1 MFGLDIIATFGLY
14 NETDVKS
21 LRKNVNLFLRD
32 PSAGDSRPGATHSGG
47 DCMEWKDSG
56 EKSDQSAQEEY
67 FDEEEYSPWAE
78 GKSNNKE
85 KKLMKPPALFILL
98 AIAIVALVAVLL
110 MLLFNSNSDP
120 IAQQK
125 LDALEGRMMAL
136 EERLDKYEA
145 IDEKVTRIW
154 EEAKSFEKF
163 KDRFDRSE
171 ASMSLRM
178 DHLTM
183 SLETMQKQM
192 TASQKKSASPP
203 IESASEKNAASS
215 KPKAKI
221 KYHQVKAGE
230 TLYSISKQYGL
241 NVEELLELNRMES
254 GSVIVVG
261 QKLIVPNTSN

>member
-1 MFGLDIIATFGLY
+1 
-14 NETDVKS
+14 
-21 LRKNVNLFLRD
+21 
-32 PSAGDSRPGATHSGG
+32 
-47 DCMEWKDSG
+47 MEWKDSG
-56 EKSDQSAQEEY
+56 EKSDQSSQEEY

-78 GKSNNKE
+78 GKSQNKD

-98 AIAIVALVAVLL
+98 AIAVVALIAVLL
-110 MLLFNSNSDP
+110 MLLLNSNGDP

-125 LDALEGRMMAL
+125 LDALEGRIMAL

-154 EEAKSFEKF
+154 EQAKSFEKF

-183 SLETMQKQM
+183 SLEAMQKQL
-192 TASQKKSASPP
+192 TASQKRAASPP
-203 IESASEKNAASS
+203 AGSSSEKLTASP
-215 KPKAKI
+215 KPKPKTKI
-221 KYHQVKAGE
+221 KYHLVKAGE

-241 NVEELLELNRMES
+241 KVEELLKLNRMKS
-254 GSVIVVG
+254 GSVIVTG

>member
-1 MFGLDIIATFGLY
+1 
-14 NETDVKS
+14 
-21 LRKNVNLFLRD
+21 
-32 PSAGDSRPGATHSGG
+32 
-47 DCMEWKDSG
+47 MEWKDSD
-56 EKSDQSAQEEY
+56 EKTDQSEQEKY

-78 GKSNNKE
+78 GKNQTKDNKL
-85 KKLMKPPALFILL
+85 KKPPALIILL

-110 MLLFNSNSDP
+110 MLLLNSDTNP

-125 LDALEGRMMAL
+125 LDELEGRIIAL

-154 EEAKSFEKF
+154 EQAKSFEKF

-183 SLETMQKQM
+183 SLEAMQKQLDSSQRKA
-192 TASQKKSASPP
+192 ASQPV
-203 IESASEKNAASS
+203 ESAPEKTVVSP
-215 KPKAKI
+215 KPKTKI

-230 TLYSISKQYGL
+230 TLYSISKQYSI
-241 NVEELLELNRMES
+241 NVEELLKLNRMES

-261 QKLIVPNTSN
+261 QKLIVPNTSK

>member
-1 MFGLDIIATFGLY
+1 
-14 NETDVKS
+14 
-21 LRKNVNLFLRD
+21 
-32 PSAGDSRPGATHSGG
+32 
-47 DCMEWKDSG
+47 MEWKDSG
-56 EKSDQSAQEEY
+56 EKKDQSAQEEY
-67 FDEEEYSPWAE
+67 FDEEEYSPWDE
-78 GKSNNKE
+78 GKSQNKE
-85 KKLMKPPALFILL
+85 NKLNKPPVLFILL

-110 MLLFNSNSDP
+110 MLLFSSDSNP
-120 IAQQK
+120 ISQQK
-125 LDALEGRMMAL
+125 LDALEGRIMAL

-154 EEAKSFEKF
+154 EQAKSFEKF

-183 SLETMQKQM
+183 SLETMQKQLN
-192 TASQKKSASPP
+192 ASQKKAASPP
-203 IESASEKNAASS
+203 VKSASGKTTAS
-215 KPKAKI
+215 PKAKI

-241 NVEELLELNRMES
+241 KVEELLKLNRMES
-254 GSVIVVG
+254 GSVIVTG

>member
-1 MFGLDIIATFGLY
+1 
-14 NETDVKS
+14 
-21 LRKNVNLFLRD
+21 
-32 PSAGDSRPGATHSGG
+32 
-47 DCMEWKDSG
+47 MEWKDSG

-78 GKSNNKE
+78 SKSQNKE
-85 KKLMKPPALFILL
+85 KKLMKPPALFVLL

-110 MLLFNSNSDP
+110 MLLLNSNADP

-125 LDALEGRMMAL
+125 LDALENRIMAL

-154 EEAKSFEKF
+154 EQAKSFEKF

-183 SLETMQKQM
+183 SLETMQKQL
-192 TASQKKSASPP
+192 TASQKEAASPP
-203 IESASEKNAASS
+203 VKSAPAKRTAPP
-215 KPKAKI
+215 KPKTKI

-230 TLYSISKQYGL
+230 TLYSISKRYGL
-241 NVEELLELNRMES
+241 KVEELLKLNRMES
-254 GSVIVVG
+254 GSVIVTG

>member
-1 MFGLDIIATFGLY
+1 
-14 NETDVKS
+14 
-21 LRKNVNLFLRD
+21 
-32 PSAGDSRPGATHSGG
+32 
-47 DCMEWKDSG
+47 MEWKDSG
-56 EKSDQSAQEEY
+56 EKTDQSEKEKY

-78 GKSNNKE
+78 SKNQTKDNKL
-85 KKLMKPPALFILL
+85 KKPPALIILL
-98 AIAIVALVAVLL
+98 AIAIVALAAVLL
-110 MLLFNSNSDP
+110 MLLLNSDTDP

-125 LDALEGRMMAL
+125 LDELEGRIIAL

-154 EEAKSFEKF
+154 EQAKSFEKF

-183 SLETMQKQM
+183 SLEALQKQLDSSQRKA
-192 TASQKKSASPP
+192 ASQPVESAPGKTIASP
-203 IESASEKNAASS
+203 
-215 KPKAKI
+215 KPKTRI
-221 KYHQVKAGE
+221 KYHQVEAGE
-230 TLYSISKQYGL
+230 TLYSISKQYGIK
-241 NVEELLELNRMES
+241 VEELLKLNRMES

>member
-1 MFGLDIIATFGLY
+1 
-14 NETDVKS
+14 
-21 LRKNVNLFLRD
+21 
-32 PSAGDSRPGATHSGG
+32 
-47 DCMEWKDSG
+47 MEWKDSG

-78 GKSNNKE
+78 GNNQMKD
-85 KKLMKPPALFILL
+85 KKIMKPPALFILL
-98 AIAIVALVAVLL
+98 AIAVAALVAVLL
-110 MLLFNSNSDP
+110 MLLFNSNADP

-125 LDALEGRMMAL
+125 LDALEGRIMAL

-183 SLETMQKQM
+183 SLETMQKQLA
-192 TASQKKSASPP
+192 ASEKKAASPP
-203 IESASEKNAASS
+203 EKSASEKLTASP
-215 KPKAKI
+215 KPKTKI
-221 KYHQVKAGE
+221 KYHHVKAGE
-230 TLYSISKQYGL
+230 TLYSISKQYGIK
-241 NVEELLELNRMES
+241 VEELLKLNRMKS
-254 GSVIVVG
+254 GSVIVTG
-261 QKLIVPNTSN
+261 QKLVVPNTSN

>member
-1 MFGLDIIATFGLY
+1 
-14 NETDVKS
+14 
-21 LRKNVNLFLRD
+21 
-32 PSAGDSRPGATHSGG
+32 
-47 DCMEWKDSG
+47 MEWKDSG
-56 EKSDQSAQEEY
+56 ENPDQSEQEEY

-78 GKSNNKE
+78 GKSQ
-85 KKLMKPPALFILL
+85 KKDKTLKKPPVLFILL
-98 AIAIVALVAVLL
+98 AVAIVALVAVLL
-110 MLLFNSNSDP
+110 MLLVSGDGNP
-120 IAQQK
+120 ISQHK
-125 LDALEGRMMAL
+125 LDALEGRIMAL

-154 EEAKSFEKF
+154 EQAKSFEKF

-183 SLETMQKQM
+183 SLETMQKQLN
-192 TASQKKSASPP
+192 TSQKKAAAPPADATPKKTSATST
-203 IESASEKNAASS
+203 
-215 KPKAKI
+215 PKAKI

-241 NVEELLELNRMES
+241 KVEELLKLNRMTT

-261 QKLIVPNTSN
+261 QKLIVPNTSK

>member
-1 MFGLDIIATFGLY
+1 
-14 NETDVKS
+14 
-21 LRKNVNLFLRD
+21 
-32 PSAGDSRPGATHSGG
+32 
-47 DCMEWKDSG
+47 MEWKDSG
-56 EKSDQSAQEEY
+56 EKTDQSEQDQY
-67 FDEEEYSPWAE
+67 FDEEEYSPWDE
-78 GKSNNKE
+78 GKSQNKDN
-85 KKLMKPPALFILL
+85 KLKKPPALILL
-98 AIAIVALVAVLL
+98 LASAIVALVAVLL
-110 MLLFNSNSDP
+110 MLLLSGDSNS

-125 LDALEGRMMAL
+125 LDALEGRIIAL

-154 EEAKSFEKF
+154 EQAKSFEKF

-183 SLETMQKQM
+183 SLEAMQKQLDS
-192 TASQKKSASPP
+192 SQKKSASPP
-203 IESASEKNAASS
+203 SESASEKSTTS
-215 KPKAKI
+215 PKTKTKTKI

-241 NVEELLELNRMES
+241 KVEELLKLNRMKS